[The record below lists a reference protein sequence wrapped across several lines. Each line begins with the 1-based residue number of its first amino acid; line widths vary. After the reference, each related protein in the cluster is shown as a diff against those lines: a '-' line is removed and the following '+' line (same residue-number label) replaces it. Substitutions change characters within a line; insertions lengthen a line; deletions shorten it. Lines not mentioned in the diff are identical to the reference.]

1 VYRFKIGELGEKVF
15 WLKDGEREH
24 LVKVLRLVKGD
35 KVIGFD
41 NSGAELLGEIEKVED
56 KSVTCRILSKQYP
69 DVEAHSLVYLV
80 AGLTKSEK
88 MDWIIQKG
96 TELGMA
102 GLVPLRT
109 KRSVMRLE
117 GSKALERV
125 ERWQKIAS
133 EAGKQS
139 HRVRVPL
146 IQNVSDWQE
155 LPNKLPAFTQWIIPY
170 EGEKAQLLSKL
181 LIRMDFEKPLAII
194 IGPEGGL
201 DQSEVAFAQ
210 ESLGAVSVTL
220 GPRILR
226 SETAALAALTLVLAA
241 GGDLS

>member
-1 VYRFKIGELGEKVF
+1 MHRFKIGELGRDVF

-24 LVKVLRLVKGD
+24 LVRVLRLAEGD
-35 KVIGFD
+35 QVIGFD
-41 NSGAELLGEIEKVED
+41 NSGAEWLGEVEKIED
-56 KSVTCRILSKQYP
+56 KSVTCRILTTQYP
-69 DVEAHSLVYLV
+69 DVEAHSSVYLV

-102 GLVPLRT
+102 GLIPLRT
-109 KRSVMRLE
+109 KRAVMRLE

-125 ERWQKIAS
+125 ERWQKIAA

-146 IQNVSDWQE
+146 IQNVSDWRE
-155 LPNKLPAFTQWIIPY
+155 LIDKLPAATQWLIPY
-170 EGEKAQLLSKL
+170 EEEKAQPLSKVL
-181 LIRMDFEKPLAII
+181 ADLDLNKPLAII
-194 IGPEGGL
+194 IGPEGGF
-201 DQSEVAFAQ
+201 DQAEVAYAQ
-210 ESLGAVSVTL
+210 ESLGAKSVTL

-226 SETAALAALTLVLAA
+226 AETAALAALTMVLAA
-241 GGDLS
+241 GGDLG